1 MLFLNKFWKGDAS
14 PGERRYQPHSEYAKA
29 YQTMERC
36 DQYMKE
42 HLDPEALKVF
52 EEFVNAG
59 MEVGCLSDCD
69 NFIDGFR
76 MGAKMMMD
84 VPMSALATNNCLPTR
99 EIVALPMI
107 LRLTDQSAS

>member
-1 MLFLNKFWKGDAS
+1 
-14 PGERRYQPHSEYAKA
+14 
-29 YQTMERC
+29 MERC

-42 HLDPEALKVF
+42 HLGPEALKVF

-84 VPMSALATNNCLPTR
+84 VLLDSGGGR
-99 EIVALPMI
+99 
-107 LRLTDQSAS
+107 

>member
-1 MLFLNKFWKGDAS
+1 MIADMLFLNKFWKGDAS
-14 PGERRYQPHSEYAKA
+14 PGERRYHPHAEYAKA

-42 HLDPEALKVF
+42 HLDPKALKVF

-84 VPMSALATNNCLPTR
+84 VLLDSNSKGDRP
-99 EIVALPMI
+99 
-107 LRLTDQSAS
+107 